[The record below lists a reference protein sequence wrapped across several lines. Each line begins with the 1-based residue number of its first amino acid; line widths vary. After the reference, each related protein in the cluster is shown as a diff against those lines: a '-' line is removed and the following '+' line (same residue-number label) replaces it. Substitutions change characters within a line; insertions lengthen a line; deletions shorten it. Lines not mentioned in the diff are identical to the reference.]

1 MSSGNESSPSAAG
14 SRGAGS
20 GGGAGGEEGKDGEE
34 GEKTKVIDIS
44 ARDESTAFASADLDD
59 VATEASL
66 RPLSGEKPG
75 HARVSSTGMGTV

>member
-1 MSSGNESSPSAAG
+1 MSSGNESSAEG

-20 GGGAGGEEGKDGEE
+20 GGGAGGEEG
-34 GEKTKVIDIS
+34 EKMKVIDIS
-44 ARDESTAFASADLDD
+44 AREESTAFASADLDD